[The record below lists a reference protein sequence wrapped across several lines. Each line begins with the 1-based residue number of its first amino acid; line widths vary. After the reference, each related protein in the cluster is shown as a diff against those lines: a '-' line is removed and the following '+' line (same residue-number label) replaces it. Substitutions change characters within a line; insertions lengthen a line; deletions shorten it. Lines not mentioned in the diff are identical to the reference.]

1 MDRLDQRTN
10 AGGKRKARIEMMWE
24 HDAERQWVVI
34 SKATGH
40 ILTVKDT
47 EDECHEWVYESDYDP
62 GQVFIEKDEP

>member
-1 MDRLDQRTN
+1 
-10 AGGKRKARIEMMWE
+10 MMWE